1 MAKLK
6 LIFGELVE
14 MVSYLDIRDTV
25 KVKLYN
31 QREDIMES
39 AATTNLVNRGTGA
52 GGANTNANGLSF
64 ERRTD
69 LNTLFTIQES
79 GRFHQKIQITGN
91 DRVYEIANQG
101 NFFKHMGAEANPTV
115 AKAHGCKKPD
125 EVIIDRVN
133 HKIFIIEKKHQNR
146 SGSVCEKIQSGPFKK
161 QHYQATFPDWEVV
174 YIYTLSSW
182 FFDNMVPTIAYL
194 RREGI
199 PVFLGNSDT
208 YKQELI
214 DFILNYPI

>member
-1 MAKLK
+1 MSQETATMSS
-6 LIFGELVE
+6 IE
-14 MVSYLDIRDTV
+14 
-25 KVKLYN
+25 N
-31 QREDIMES
+31 QINEGGNN
-39 AATTNLVNRGTGA
+39 AVTTNLVNRGTGA
-52 GGANTNANGLSF
+52 GGANTNVNGLSF
-64 ERRTD
+64 EQQTD
-69 LNTLFTIQES
+69 LITHYITQFSFLFYKTIKFVIS
-79 GRFHQKIQITGN
+79 
-91 DRVYEIANQG
+91 DRVYEIANQA
-101 NFFKHMGAEANPTV
+101 NFFKHMGDEADPDVT
-115 AKAHGCKKPD
+115 KAHGCKNPD

-133 HKIFIIEKKHQNR
+133 RKIFIIEKKNQNR

-208 YKQELI
+208 YKQTI
-214 DFILNYPI
+214 INFIVSYE